1 MKKLFLTLFLG
12 AFSLCGFAQS
22 AGEVAVGGN
31 VGVAP
36 YIGKGHGFT
45 NFGLGLKAQ
54 YNISDPVRLEAGLDY
69 WATDKQKGVV
79 DFTAN
84 IQYLFNIGDS
94 FYLYPTVGIGYGHL
108 NGNAVYSANR
118 FVIDAGVGAEYRCSQ
133 KISCGLEIKY
143 QYMKDFQR
151 LPITLGLTYHL

>member
-1 MKKLFLTLFLG
+1 MKKLFVTLVVSMF
-12 AFSLCGFAQS
+12 ALCGFAQS
-22 AGEVAVGGN
+22 AGDVAVGGN
-31 VGVAP
+31 VGIAP
-36 YIGKGHGFT
+36 SIESGHGFT

-54 YNISDPVRLEAGLDY
+54 YNISDPVRLEADLDY

-84 IQYLFNIGDS
+84 VQYLFKIADGVTV
-94 FYLYPTVGIGYGHL
+94 YPTVGIGYGHL
-108 NGNAVYSANR
+108 NGNDVWSANR
-118 FVIDAGVGAEYRCSQ
+118 FVINAGVGGEYRCSS

-151 LPITLGLTYHL
+151 LPITIGMTYHL